1 MLKGHATIDLHDTVK
16 GTYKRIEREN
26 LVTNAYKYHLQ
37 SVILMNGENTGIDL
51 TGANGALS
59 IGDVAL
65 GGLLLFNG
73 QLTESA
79 DNIHYPGDCQIV
91 GYADHTSDTT
101 NPQRGSYNT
110 IESGKTDNGITHVWD
125 FTTAQANGI
134 IAALSLTNIIAGADP
149 IGKCI
154 NTGISGGTT
163 SRSQFM
169 YHDGTYGYYFDISGN
184 TATIRKMYQPQT
196 NISVNTYNIISTTV
210 ATYTVDMSGD
220 AKAIKN
226 TALWQ
231 YAGNGNFFGAVILA
245 DNSDSHSALSVR
257 VAKIHTDDW
266 EAFTYTAAQDIS
278 LDGVT
283 ARKTLITDTQF
294 NRQPPVVSGH
304 HIYIQSYEESSG
316 HSTKMFIADLDNLS
330 DIKETSLITENTGGS
345 APSGGSLT
353 DIRQNYPSY
362 NGTADYFEKTNEL
375 NYYRVRVYP
384 DALNM
389 KSCTVKNVKHVI
401 RGLAAKNMPIN
412 AHYSRGAGSNWGVYM
427 QTGYLGT
434 ICNLSSPIEKTSAQ
448 TMKVTYTLTDVR

>member
-1 MLKGHATIDLHDTVK
+1 MLKGHATIDLHDVVK
-16 GTYKRIEREN
+16 GTYKRIEHEN

-37 SVILMNGENTGIDL
+37 SVILMNNENSSIEITGN
-51 TGANGALS
+51 NGALS

-73 QLTESA
+73 QLTENVE
-79 DNIHYPGDCQIV
+79 NIHYPGDCRIV

-101 NPQRGSYNT
+101 NPQRGSYNS
-110 IESGKTDNGITHVWD
+110 IESGKSDDGITHVWD
-125 FTTAQANGI
+125 FTTAQGNGL

-154 NTGISGGTT
+154 NTGISGGIT

-169 YHDGTYGYYFDISGN
+169 YHDGTYGYYLDISGN
-184 TATIRKMYQPQT
+184 TAIIRKMYQPQT
-196 NISVNTYNIISTTV
+196 NISVNTYNIISSTV
-210 ATYTVDMSGD
+210 ATYNIDMSGD

-226 TALWQ
+226 TAYWQ
-231 YAGNGNFFGAVILA
+231 YAGNGNFYGAIVLA
-245 DNSDSHSALSVR
+245 DNSDTHSALTVR

-266 EAFTYTAAQDIS
+266 ENFTYTAAQDIT

-283 ARKTLITDTQF
+283 ARKTITSDTTMY
-294 NRQPPVVSGH
+294 RQPPVVSGH
-304 HIYIQSYEESSG
+304 HIYIQGYEESSNQ
-316 HSTKMFIADLDNLS
+316 STKMFIADLDNIS
-330 DIKETSLITENTGGS
+330 DIIETSVSTENMGGS
-345 APSGGSLT
+345 APTGGSLT
-353 DIRQNYPSY
+353 DIRQNYPSH
-362 NGTADYFEKTNEL
+362 NGTADFFERASN
-375 NYYRVRVYP
+375 NAYYRGKRYP
-384 DALNM
+384 DGIYA
-389 KSCTVKNVKHVI
+389 KSSTTSLKHVM

-412 AHYSRGAGSNWGVYM
+412 AHYNRGAGSNWGVFL